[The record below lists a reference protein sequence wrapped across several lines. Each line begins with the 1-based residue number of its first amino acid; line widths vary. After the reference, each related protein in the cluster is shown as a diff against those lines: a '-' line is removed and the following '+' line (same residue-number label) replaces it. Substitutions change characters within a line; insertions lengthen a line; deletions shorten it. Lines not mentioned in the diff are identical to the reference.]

1 MQEYQNGSL
10 TVHKEISAQPSRE
23 EDFPTLAL
31 DKERF
36 NTDDLTNF

>member
-1 MQEYQNGSL
+1 MYCEEYENG
-10 TVHKEISAQPSRE
+10 VQKEHKEITTQRSRE

-36 NTDDLTNF
+36 NT